1 MERTILSKVYLIGAG
16 PGDPGLIT
24 LKGKELLARADV
36 VIYDHLAAEDL
47 LRFARPGAELVYVG
61 KSGADHTLPQEQINA
76 LVIDKAKS
84 GKTVVRLKGGDPYV
98 FGRGGEE
105 AEELAAAGID
115 FEVVPGVSSGA
126 AAPACAGIPLTH
138 RSCASSVIFA
148 TGHENP
154 DKEQSAHNWE
164 AMAKSGSTLV
174 FYMGVKN
181 LPEIV
186 RRLIDN
192 GLSEDTPAALIQWG
206 TTPKQR
212 SLLTTLGRAAT
223 DAVEKDFAPPSIFL
237 VGKVALLRE
246 RLNTFEKRP
255 LFGKGIVVTRSREQA
270 SDTAARLAELGAR
283 VLVFPTIAVAPFP
296 DDGTSRSMPERLS
309 DYGLIVFT
317 SVNGVRFFF
326 ARLAA
331 RGRDARALAGAD
343 IACIGPGTASALQ
356 SFGLKA
362 DLLPEKFVAESV
374 AEAVFRHYPQQVL
387 AEQRVLL
394 PRAKQARDAL
404 PRLLASRCK
413 AVDILELYET
423 KPGTAHKDSLLEELE
438 AGRIDCVTFASS
450 STVKNFLDLIPAE
463 VLRRRPG
470 LKFACIGPITAA
482 TLEEAGLVCHIQPE
496 EHTIPAL
503 VKALRENLAD

>member
-1 MERTILSKVYLIGAG
+1 MSKVYLIGAG

-36 VIYDHLAAEDL
+36 VVYDHLAAEDL
-47 LRFARPGAELVYVG
+47 LCFARPDAELIYVG

-76 LVIDKAKS
+76 LVLRKAKS
-84 GKTVVRLKGGDPYV
+84 GKTVARLKGGDPYV

-181 LPEIV
+181 LPEIA
-186 RRLIDN
+186 RKLIDN
-192 GLSEDTPAALIQWG
+192 GLAKDVPAALIQWG
-206 TTPKQR
+206 TTPQQK
-212 SLLTTLGRAAT
+212 SILTTLGRAAA
-223 DAVEKDFAPPSIFL
+223 DAAENGFAPPSIFL

-246 RLNTFEKRP
+246 KLNTFERRP
-255 LFGKGIVVTRSREQA
+255 LFGKAIVVTRSREQS
-270 SDTAARLAELGAR
+270 SDTAAELAGLGAR
-283 VLVFPTIAVAPFP
+283 VLVFPTITVAPLP
-296 DDGTSRSMPERLS
+296 DDGGPGSMPESLS
-309 DYGLIVFT
+309 DYGLIIFT
-317 SVNGVRFFF
+317 SANGARFFF

-343 IACIGPGTASALQ
+343 IACIGPGTASALRG
-356 SFGLKA
+356 FGLKA
-362 DLLPEKFVAESV
+362 DLLPEKYVAESV
-374 AEAVFRHYPQQVL
+374 AEAVFRHYPPQVL
-387 AEQRVLL
+387 ERLRILL
-394 PRAKQARDAL
+394 PRAKQARDVL
-404 PRLLASRCK
+404 PRLLARRCER
-413 AVDILELYET
+413 VDILELYET
-423 KPGTAHKDSLLEELE
+423 RPGTARKEALLEELE

-450 STVKNFLDLIPAE
+450 STVKNFLELIPAE
-463 VLRRRPG
+463 VLRRSPR

-482 TLEEAGLVCHIQPE
+482 TLEEAGLVCHIRPE
-496 EHTIPAL
+496 EYTIPAL
-503 VKALRENLAD
+503 VKALRENLADGN